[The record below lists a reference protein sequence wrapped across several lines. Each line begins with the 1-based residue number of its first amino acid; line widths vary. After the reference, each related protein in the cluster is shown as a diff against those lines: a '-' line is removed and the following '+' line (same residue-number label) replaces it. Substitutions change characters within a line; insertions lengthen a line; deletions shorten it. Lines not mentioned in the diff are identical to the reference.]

1 MHCKRY
7 GSKINIQR
15 PRPPHYTRKLFNAVT
30 EPIYSRRTAIDLC
43 HEKLALQQL
52 EKEHRDKNILHPYE
66 SILAKELFDFFD
78 SAKMILICHKNSMDA
93 FEFFN
98 FRVAMHKKNI
108 KTKVYHRK
116 IIKGAIE
123 NTKFNAMLPL
133 LTDSPYTCML
143 FSDEWNVN
151 DVLTVLK
158 KTPKII
164 LLAGALGDRYMSRNE
179 LENYAKLPDLT
190 IVRAQFV
197 ATMNSVGGQLTNHLQ
212 AHQSN
217 FAYMLDAHADALK
230 SANTG
235 TSTTNVDELNDA
247 STDKST

>member
-1 MHCKRY
+1 M
-7 GSKINIQR
+7 
-15 PRPPHYTRKLFNAVT
+15 
-30 EPIYSRRTAIDLC
+30 
-43 HEKLALQQL
+43 ALKQL
-52 EKEHRDKNILHPYE
+52 EKEHKEKNILHPYE
-66 SILAKELFDFFD
+66 NILAKELFAFFD

-93 FEFFN
+93 LEYFN
-98 FRVAMHKKNI
+98 FKVAMHKKNI
-108 KTKVYHRK
+108 KTKIYHQK

-123 NTKFNAMLPL
+123 DTKFNAMLPL
-133 LTDSPYTCML
+133 LTNSPYTCML

-179 LENYAKLPDLT
+179 LENYAKLPDLS

-197 ATMNSVGGQLTNHLQ
+197 ATINSVGGQLTNHLQ

-217 FAYMLDAHADALK
+217 FAYMLDAHANALK
-230 SANTG
+230 NANTG
-235 TSTTNVDELNDA
+235 SSTTNVDKPNEA